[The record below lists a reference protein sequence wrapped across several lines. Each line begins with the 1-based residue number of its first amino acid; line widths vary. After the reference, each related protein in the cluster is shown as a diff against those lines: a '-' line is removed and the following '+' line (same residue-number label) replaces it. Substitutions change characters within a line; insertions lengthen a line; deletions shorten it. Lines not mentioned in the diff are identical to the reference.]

1 MLHGRVSEQLLV
13 ANVKAAMEHKQLMV
27 ADSQVMMM

>member
-1 MLHGRVSEQLLV
+1 MLHGRVPEQLLV
-13 ANVKAAMEHKQLMV
+13 ANVKSAMEHKQLVV